1 MTALSY
7 CTRAN
12 VKVRLGIG
20 TADTT
25 DDTLLD
31 SVVAQTN
38 DYIESYTWR
47 PIGPTSGGTA
57 TFDGAEDVSWDGRSL
72 TVRQG
77 IRTITS
83 IEVAPSTGSTAVA
96 GTVAD
101 FVILPRTQNR
111 KPDWPGFEV
120 RIKDTVTG
128 AVSTFGHGYGDIVIV
143 GDFGWASIPPAI
155 TELAEV
161 LAVRTWHARKS
172 GQADVVGSDA
182 NGEPIVSRF
191 ISAKD
196 RRLLQ
201 SFRPAGGLVAG

>member
-1 MTALSY
+1 MSQAY
-7 CTRAN
+7 A
-12 VKVRLGIG
+12 G
-20 TADTT
+20 TAA
-25 DDTLLD
+25 
-31 SVVAQTN
+31 VVAHLPSNMSFNAAELDLLQTFCTQTN
-38 DYIESYTWR
+38 DYIEQFVWR

-143 GDFGWASIPPAI
+143 GDFGWAAIPESIK
-155 TELAEV
+155 EVAEINV
-161 LAVRTWHARKS
+161 VRRWHARLN